1 MQHSSSAR
9 SAKVHLRNALGLAAS
24 LPHGMILT
32 MPTAADSARGTPGDP
47 VRRSPMMVGNRP
59 MFRIQLQLVL
69 GVVGFAMSSGVYA
82 QISPAC
88 PCIDECR
95 ARLFAVD
102 PRRAQCV
109 SACATNIAQCRAI
122 NGVDGGARRAVTP
135 ARDSAQPSPR
145 RAPSQARQMAP
156 RERAAIPPSVRT
168 AASEMPPRVRQ
179 AKPRMPQPRPVEV
192 RRAPKELRLA
202 RSAKPSFDCRYA
214 RGSVE
219 RAICANP
226 ELATKD
232 RRMALMYER
241 AGGSRH
247 QPVDPQ
253 QWRWLSARNACA
265 RSRAVEPCI
274 AQVYD
279 ERIAELASIQR

>member
-1 MQHSSSAR
+1 
-9 SAKVHLRNALGLAAS
+9 
-24 LPHGMILT
+24 
-32 MPTAADSARGTPGDP
+32 
-47 VRRSPMMVGNRP
+47 
-59 MFRIQLQLVL
+59 
-69 GVVGFAMSSGVYA
+69 
-82 QISPAC
+82 
-88 PCIDECR
+88 
-95 ARLFAVD
+95 
-102 PRRAQCV
+102 
-109 SACATNIAQCRAI
+109 
-122 NGVDGGARRAVTP
+122 
-135 ARDSAQPSPR
+135 
-145 RAPSQARQMAP
+145 
-156 RERAAIPPSVRT
+156 
-168 AASEMPPRVRQ
+168 
-179 AKPRMPQPRPVEV
+179 MPQPRPVEV

-279 ERIAELASIQR
+279 ERIAELAGIQR